1 MELVDMRDLGSC
13 TIGVWVQV
21 PLPAPSL
28 ANTFD
33 PKARKLTDASVCQI
47 FYAQNFGVVTKDPKR
62 LFPEKLRLEPALST
76 KQAGALFETPPISH
90 CEIVQNT

>member
-1 MELVDMRDLGSC
+1 MVELADAQDLGSC

-47 FYAQNFGVVTKDPKR
+47 FYTRNFGCVTKDPKR
-62 LFPEKLRLEPALST
+62 FFQEEMRLEPALPR
-76 KQAGALFETPPISH
+76 K
-90 CEIVQNT
+90 